1 MKPLRFFGNGRQAGA
16 TVAGLLL
23 CLAAA
28 GALAALA
35 IPLHDRA
42 RDAASLASTL
52 ADMRGWN
59 RAFQAYIAA
68 KGAAPDSPLG
78 PMVFKKRIV
87 EELAPYMDQY
97 RTLDW
102 WGYNYRIWTG
112 PGALEYGIRLEGA
125 RDYLLTSTGKGG
137 IRETWTYDPAR
148 PEAGLYDISA
158 PEDYEKDVVIW
169 NGRLVRG
176 PRRPK

>member
-1 MKPLRFFGNGRQAGA
+1 MRTLRARED
-16 TVAGLLL
+16 GLTITGLVL

-28 GALAALA
+28 AVLAALA
-35 IPLHDRA
+35 VPLHDRA
-42 RDAASLASTL
+42 RDAASLACTL
-52 ADMRGWN
+52 SDMRGWD

-78 PMVFKKRIV
+78 PTVFKKPIV

-102 WGYNYRIWTG
+102 WGFNYRIWTG
-112 PGALEYGIRLEGA
+112 RGALEYGIRLENE
-125 RDYLLTSTGKGG
+125 RDYLLVSTGKGG
-137 IRETWTYDPAR
+137 IREAWAYDPAR
-148 PEAGLYDISA
+148 PEAGLHAIAA

-176 PRRPK
+176 PMGAK